1 MGKNLQWLV
10 VVMSKDGCALFSTH
24 KPGTEPA
31 AIQPTT
37 GPTVQEGAEIWRGL
51 RKRPQV
57 MPGPEGEL
65 QCGVACRLLRRTIFF
80 ISQTHNKIKRWETE
94 VRHIL
99 AKMKTVLQSNG
110 H

>member
-1 MGKNLQWLV
+1 MEKNLQWLV
-10 VVMSKDGCALFSTH
+10 AVMSKEACALFSTH

-31 AIQPTT
+31 AIQPST
-37 GPTVQEGAEIWRGL
+37 GPAVQEGAEIWRGL

-57 MPGPEGEL
+57 MLGPEGEL

-80 ISQTHNKIKRWETE
+80 ISQTPNKIKRWKIE

-99 AKMKTVLQSNG
+99 AKMKAVLQGNG